1 MPITVE
7 PNKPRMCHDERF
19 LNQWMNT
26 PHVTSDPITD
36 IPHYVDQDHFQM
48 KLDDKSGYD
57 HILLTQESRK
67 YFGLFWEGW
76 LFVYNSLPLGWS
88 PSSYVYHSVGLGPS
102 HFIRTKRVP
111 LSQYINDHHIGQLR
125 LPQEHPNIWSNM
137 DLAKASS
144 FIAALVLVS
153 CGYFIG
159 LKKSIFLPVQ
169 SLVFLG
175 LFADSVRQAF
185 ILPDEKKQKFASM
198 RDSLIQLKVVQ
209 VKSLQKFTGKVIS
222 FSLAIPAAKLF
233 CREVNYNIGKGLKSS
248 KPVVMSDALKR
259 ELED

>member
-19 LNQWMNT
+19 LNLWMNT
-26 PHVTSDPITD
+26 PHVTFAPITD
-36 IPHYVDQDHFQM
+36 IPRYVDQDHFQT

-76 LFVYNSLPLGWS
+76 FFVYNSLPFGWS

-102 HFIRTKRVP
+102 YFIRTKRVP
-111 LSQYINDHHIGQLR
+111 LSQHIDDRHIGQLR
-125 LPQEHPNIWSNM
+125 LPQGHPNIWSNM
-137 DLAKASS
+137 DLAKVSF

-159 LKKSIFLPVQ
+159 SKKSIFLPVQ
-169 SLVFLG
+169 SLAFLG
-175 LFADSVRQAF
+175 FFADSIRQAF
-185 ILPDEKKQKFASM
+185 ILPDEKKQKFASL
-198 RDSLIQLKVVQ
+198 RDSLIQLKAVP
-209 VKSLQKFTGKVIS
+209 VKSLQKFAGKVIS
-222 FSLAIPAAKLF
+222 FSLAVPVAKLF
-233 CREVNYNIGKGLKSS
+233 CREVNYNIGKGLRV
-248 KPVVMSDALKR
+248 PNQL
-259 ELED
+259 